1 MVQIPLWATI
11 WTFSA
16 AVVPL
21 AALLCLPLRRY
32 LCRYVTDNDH
42 VASWRRVA
50 LITAHPDDESMFFA
64 PTIVSLIAAG
74 LPVHILCLST
84 GDADGL
90 GKVRSKEFELACRAL
105 KVKEEH
111 IAVIDD
117 QRLPDGLSTIW
128 PLTVVQ
134 EHVRTF
140 IQAHQ
145 IDTVI
150 TFDKSGVSGH
160 NNHIAAHR
168 AVERLIQ
175 QNETLE
181 QPGSTVEGGNRT
193 PLRAWQLI
201 TVPFVRKYL
210 GTLDIIW
217 SIMQMN
223 IFGGIC
229 FISPNADMSL
239 NAMRLHASQWVWY
252 RRLFVRFAR
261 YSYVNTLHEIVC

>member
-1 MVQIPLWATI
+1 MVQLPLWATI

-21 AALLCLPLRRY
+21 AALLCLPFRRY
-32 LCRYVTDNDH
+32 LCRYVADNGH

-50 LITAHPDDESMFFA
+50 LVTAHPDDEAMFFA
-64 PTIVSLIAAG
+64 PTIVSLVASG

-84 GDADGL
+84 GNADGL
-90 GKVRSKEFELACRAL
+90 GKVRTKEFELACRAL

-134 EHVRTF
+134 EHIRTF
-140 IQAHQ
+140 VQAHE

-160 NNHIAAHR
+160 NNHVATHC

-175 QNETLE
+175 QKELLE
-181 QPGSTVEGGNRT
+181 QTDSTVEVGHRI

-201 TVPFVRKYL
+201 TVPFARKYL
-210 GTLDIIW
+210 GSLDIIW
-217 SIMQMN
+217 SIIQTKM
-223 IFGGIC
+223 FGGIC
-229 FISPNADMSL
+229 FISLNAEMSV
-239 NAMRLHASQWVWY
+239 NAMRLHSSQWVWY